1 MSDGAP
7 PIVQTV
13 GVSRTYDGGRI
24 RAVSDVT
31 VAIAAGESVAI
42 AGPSG
47 SGKSTLLHLLCG
59 LERPTGGA
67 VLVDGIEPRS
77 ASQWAAIRA
86 RRIALVFQN
95 FNLLPMLTARENVE
109 VPMFGVV
116 AGAARRRQ
124 RALTLLEEFGLA
136 GRVNQRP
143 HELSGG
149 ERQRVAIARSL
160 ANDPDLLLADEP
172 TGSLDS
178 ATATVTLRLLVD
190 LRVRRRLALVIVTH
204 DPVVAATAGRR
215 LSMIDGRLTKG

>member
-1 MSDGAP
+1 MSDGVP
-7 PIVQTV
+7 PIVQTA

-31 VAIAAGESVAI
+31 VAIAAGEAVAI

-47 SGKSTLLHLLCG
+47 GGKSTLLHLLCG

-67 VLVDGIEPRS
+67 VLVDGIAPRS

-124 RALTLLEEFGLA
+124 RALALLEEFGLA

-178 ATATVTLRLLVD
+178 TTAAATLRLLVD
-190 LRVRRRLALVIVTH
+190 LRARRRMALVIVTH
-204 DPVVAATAGRR
+204 DPVVAAAAGRR
-215 LSMIDGRLTKG
+215 LSMIDGRLTEE